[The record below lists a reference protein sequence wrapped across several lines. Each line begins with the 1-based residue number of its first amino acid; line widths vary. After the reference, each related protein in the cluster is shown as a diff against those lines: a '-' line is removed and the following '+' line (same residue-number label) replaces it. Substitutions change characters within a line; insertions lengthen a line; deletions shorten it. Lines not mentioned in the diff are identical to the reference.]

1 MPQDRGPAS
10 DRGRSGSPMTR
21 AVSMPTARCA
31 SERQPPRRASAPLQ
45 QRVLKVT
52 WLAAFALA
60 GFAGLA
66 LAQTDEGRSQPGRVE
81 LWGGVSTVIVAPAG
95 ALVSAYSPPLLFTSE
110 FTSHGGQ
117 ALTLDA
123 RRGLGFAAGVNVFPT
138 THFGVQVLTDRAST
152 HLTGTNGPYAI
163 DLTYISRQPPTS
175 EPQTFTLQYS
185 IPWPDTSGSLTQL
198 AIAVNSVARVGP
210 ADRLNATIS
219 GGLSYYR
226 LSGTA
231 QPLGYTTFRLGG
243 HSVLFSDEYHLAISI
258 EPTAVL
264 GFNAGGE
271 INVPLGRHGA
281 VVIGY
286 RYLGGPTKDVPVRVS
301 SILNADQVANEETA
315 ANVEARLAPAP
326 ARVGVSGSRLLIGLK
341 VKP

>member
-1 MPQDRGPAS
+1 VVLSRN
-10 DRGRSGSPMTR
+10 SP
-21 AVSMPTARCA
+21 
-31 SERQPPRRASAPLQ
+31 L
-45 QRVLKVT
+45 
-52 WLAAFALA
+52 
-60 GFAGLA
+60 
-66 LAQTDEGRSQPGRVE
+66 
-81 LWGGVSTVIVAPAG
+81 
-95 ALVSAYSPPLLFTSE
+95 
-110 FTSHGGQ
+110 
-117 ALTLDA
+117 
-123 RRGLGFAAGVNVFPT
+123 
-138 THFGVQVLTDRAST
+138 
-152 HLTGTNGPYAI
+152 
-163 DLTYISRQPPTS
+163 
-175 EPQTFTLQYS
+175 
-185 IPWPDTSGSLTQL
+185 PW
-198 AIAVNSVARVGP
+198 NSVARVGP

-243 HSVLFSDEYHLAISI
+243 HSVLFSDEYHLVISI

-271 INVPLGRHGA
+271 INVPLGRRGA

-301 SILNADQVANEETA
+301 SILNADQVANEETT

-341 VKP
+341 VRP

>member
-1 MPQDRGPAS
+1 
-10 DRGRSGSPMTR
+10 
-21 AVSMPTARCA
+21 
-31 SERQPPRRASAPLQ
+31 
-45 QRVLKVT
+45 
-52 WLAAFALA
+52 
-60 GFAGLA
+60 
-66 LAQTDEGRSQPGRVE
+66 
-81 LWGGVSTVIVAPAG
+81 
-95 ALVSAYSPPLLFTSE
+95 
-110 FTSHGGQ
+110 
-117 ALTLDA
+117 
-123 RRGLGFAAGVNVFPT
+123 
-138 THFGVQVLTDRAST
+138 
-152 HLTGTNGPYAI
+152 
-163 DLTYISRQPPTS
+163 
-175 EPQTFTLQYS
+175 
-185 IPWPDTSGSLTQL
+185 
-198 AIAVNSVARVGP
+198 VGP

-243 HSVLFSDEYHLAISI
+243 HSVLFSDEYHLVISI

-271 INVPLGRHGA
+271 INVPLGRRGA

-301 SILNADQVANEETA
+301 SILNADQVANEETT

-341 VKP
+341 VRP